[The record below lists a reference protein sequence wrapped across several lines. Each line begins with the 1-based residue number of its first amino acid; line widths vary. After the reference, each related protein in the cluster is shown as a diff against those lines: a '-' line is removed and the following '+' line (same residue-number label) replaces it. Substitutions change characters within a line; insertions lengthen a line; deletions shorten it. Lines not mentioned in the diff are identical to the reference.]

1 MRRFLS
7 LTFII
12 LIYGSFATVASAAP
26 AAPIRIISLSPA
38 ITSELYD
45 LGAQSNLIGVTRYCM
60 NPGNKKEIIGN
71 LTDINLEKIILLK
84 PDLIIAGKDAN
95 RKKDIEK
102 LLSMG
107 FRVEITEGCENF
119 ECMCTEFIK
128 LGRLIGRQKEAERIV
143 EKCRKEVSSI
153 STRTGSRKY
162 KVLWQIGTNPIIAAG
177 GPTFANDF
185 IRLSGCT
192 NIFGDIKTKYPRV
205 SMEEV
210 LVRNPDV
217 IIVISGMGAGADIW
231 KPMKGIN
238 AVAQKKI
245 FTVQADKVCQA
256 TPIRFVDGLR
266 LVSSLLAGKP

>member
-1 MRRFLS
+1 MKKTPL
-7 LTFII
+7 LLII
-12 LIYGSFATVASAAP
+12 IIFSWMFATHTSAEQVKAN
-26 AAPIRIISLSPA
+26 RIISLSPA
-38 ITSELYD
+38 ITSELFD
-45 LGAQSNLIGVTRYCM
+45 LGVQNSLIGVTRHCK
-60 NPGNKKEIIGN
+60 NPGNKKEVIGN

-107 FRVEITEGCENF
+107 FRVEIIEGCENF
-119 ECMCTEFIK
+119 ECMCSEFIK
-128 LGRLIGRQKEAERIV
+128 LGILTGRQKEAKQIV
-143 EKCRKEVSSI
+143 DKCRKEVSFI
-153 STRTGSRKY
+153 SGRTGSRNY
-162 KVLWQIGTNPIIAAG
+162 KVLWQIGTNPIVAAG
-177 GPTFANDF
+177 GSTFANDF
-185 IRLSGCT
+185 IRLSGCI

-205 SMEEV
+205 NMEEV

-238 AVAQKKI
+238 AVSKGKI

-256 TPIRFVDGLR
+256 TPIRFVDGLK
-266 LVSSLLAGKP
+266 LVSSILAGKP

>member
-1 MRRFLS
+1 
-7 LTFII
+7 LT
-12 LIYGSFATVASAAP
+12 
-26 AAPIRIISLSPA
+26 
-38 ITSELYD
+38 
-45 LGAQSNLIGVTRYCM
+45 
-60 NPGNKKEIIGN
+60 
-71 LTDINLEKIILLK
+71 
-84 PDLIIAGKDAN
+84 
-95 RKKDIEK
+95 
-102 LLSMG
+102 
-107 FRVEITEGCENF
+107 
-119 ECMCTEFIK
+119 
-128 LGRLIGRQKEAERIV
+128 GRQKDAERIV

-153 STRTGSRKY
+153 STKTGLKKY
-162 KVLWQIGTNPIIAAG
+162 KVLWQIGTNPIVAAG
-177 GPTFANDF
+177 GSTFANDF

-238 AVAQKKI
+238 AVSKGRI

-256 TPIRFVDGLR
+256 TPTRFVDGLK